1 MPANFTNTWGQD
13 DWSKTISESL
23 IRQSA
28 LLAASEPM
36 EVTGKVF
43 HKPRLSVHPT
53 AEWVGE
59 LETLPTDAGTEDVIA
74 FTPQKIGN
82 STLISLES
90 IEDASV
96 SVLNKLGQGMARGL
110 SRTIDTTALS
120 ANAATATTPAGLLH
134 GLTANNPEAGAAGA
148 FSLDDILNG
157 ISAIETVGGNADV
170 AFVNGADL
178 NALRKLK
185 STTNEY
191 LWMRGASVVGD
202 PAAKPVDTFAG
213 VMFLV
218 SPGIAAGTLL
228 IADSDYISVVSNR
241 LIDVEFS
248 AEAAFLNDAIAAKC
262 TARFDWAIED
272 DNAVYLL
279 QTTAG

>member
-1 MPANFTNTWGQD
+1 MPANFSNTWGAD

-36 EVTGKVF
+36 EVNGKVF

-59 LETLPTDAGTEDVIA
+59 LATLPTDAGTEDVIA

-96 SVLNKLGQGMARGL
+96 DVLNKLGQAMARGL
-110 SRTIDTTALS
+110 SKTIDATALT
-120 ANAATATTPAGLLH
+120 AADATATSPAGLLK
-134 GLTANNPEAGAAGA
+134 GLTANAPEAGAAAA
-148 FSLDDILNG
+148 FELDDVLNG
-157 ISAIETVGGNADV
+157 ISAIETVGGSADV
-170 AFVNGADL
+170 AFINGADL
-178 NALRKLK
+178 NALRKSK

-191 LWMRGASVVGD
+191 LWLRGASVVGD
-202 PAAKPVDTFAG
+202 PSARPVDTFAG
-213 VMFLV
+213 VRFLI
-218 SPGIAAGTLL
+218 SPGIAAGTML
-228 IADSDYISVVSNR
+228 IADSEFISVVSNR

-248 AEAAFLNDAIAAKC
+248 ADAGFLNDAIAAKC
-262 TARFDWAIED
+262 TARFDWAVED
-272 DNAVYLL
+272 PNAVYLL